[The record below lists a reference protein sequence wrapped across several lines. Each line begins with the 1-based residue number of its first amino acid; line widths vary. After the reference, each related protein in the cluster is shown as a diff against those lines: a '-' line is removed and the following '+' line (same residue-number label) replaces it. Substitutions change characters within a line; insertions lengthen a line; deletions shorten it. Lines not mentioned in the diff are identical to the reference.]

1 MHVARGRCLTA
12 ALIVVAVVTAG
23 CSSGGD
29 GAKSTTT
36 TAPAAPPCK
45 ARTGERPAKAVLR
58 CTEASVAFIENE
70 LGTGTGLVVVL
81 DKKRYLLTN
90 EHVVDP
96 FDAADA
102 TIGENSWNDLP
113 VVGIDASADIALLG
127 PLEGNDLPEPL
138 TITDGT
144 KLERGDEVF
153 LVGYPG
159 EANADDL
166 GTTIA
171 SGIVSRL
178 RSVKEF
184 NQSYIQTNASIG
196 GGQSG
201 GPLFDEN
208 ANLVGISG
216 LSFAEEFA
224 LVLAG
229 RDVATAAR
237 RIVDGKGDTYVALPA
252 DASAD
257 AGDLSGTLTVSDAS
271 DGQVLFLPAAGEER
285 TWHLSVDMGARPL
298 VSVQNH
304 IDGEPL
310 AISSNAEELQREATD
325 EVAAARGGEPPELP
339 DFGSLGINPD
349 VLKRETSPGEFT
361 IPVKADESA
370 LVIVGALFI
379 DAPVD
384 IAWRSDQPL
393 VRASRT
399 IEEQTLSIDDQ
410 IDRVINPFD
419 TAVDVL
425 VDLDAGQEVELNAR
439 SPQGDVGLTV
449 FEPDL
454 KLDHLT
460 MFDPEGAGA
469 EFFDDTD
476 DGLYGLDAKT
486 TYKPAASGIYRIRLY
501 INDLNTIQLRFSI
514 ADCAKAKCGEPAE
527 PETSPSENG
536 AGG

>member
-1 MHVARGRCLTA
+1 M
-12 ALIVVAVVTAG
+12 
-23 CSSGGD
+23 
-29 GAKSTTT
+29 
-36 TAPAAPPCK
+36 
-45 ARTGERPAKAVLR
+45 LR
-58 CTEASVAFIENE
+58 CTESSVAFIENE
-70 LGTGTGLVVVL
+70 LSTGTGVVVAL
-81 DKKRYLLTN
+81 DEQRYLLTN

-102 TIGENSWNDLP
+102 TIGARSWNDLP

-127 PLEGNDLPEPL
+127 PLEGDDLPEPL

-144 KLERGDEVF
+144 ELERGDEVF
-153 LVGYPG
+153 LVGFPG

-166 GTTIA
+166 ETTIA

-184 NQSYIQTNASIG
+184 NQSYIQTDASIG

-201 GPLFDEN
+201 GPLFDAN

-216 LSFAEEFA
+216 LSFADEFA

-237 RIVDGKGDTYVALPA
+237 RIAEGEGDDYVALPS
-252 DASAD
+252 DAKAD
-257 AGDLSGTLTVSDAS
+257 AGDGSGTLTVSDAA
-271 DGQVLFLPAAGEER
+271 DGQVLFLPASSEER
-285 TWHLSVDMGARPL
+285 TWHLSVDMAANPI
-298 VSVQNH
+298 VSVESH
-304 IDGEPL
+304 LDGEPL
-310 AISSNAEELQREATD
+310 ALSGNAEEQQRQAAD
-325 EVAAARGGEPPELP
+325 EVAAATGGEADLP
-339 DFGSLGINPD
+339 DFGSLGISQA
-349 VLKRETSPGEFT
+349 VLERETSSGEFT

-393 VRASRT
+393 VRASKT
-399 IEEQTLSIDDQ
+399 ITAQTLAVDDR

-425 VDLDAGQEVELNAR
+425 VDLDAGREVELNAR
-439 SPQGDVGLTV
+439 SPQGDVGFTV

-486 TYKPAASGIYRIRLY
+486 TYKPAASGSYRIRLF
-501 INDLNTIQLRFSI
+501 INDFNTIQLRFSVT
-514 ADCAKAKCGEPAE
+514 DCAKATCGEPAE
-527 PETSPSENG
+527 PSEPG
-536 AGG
+536 SSKGDTP